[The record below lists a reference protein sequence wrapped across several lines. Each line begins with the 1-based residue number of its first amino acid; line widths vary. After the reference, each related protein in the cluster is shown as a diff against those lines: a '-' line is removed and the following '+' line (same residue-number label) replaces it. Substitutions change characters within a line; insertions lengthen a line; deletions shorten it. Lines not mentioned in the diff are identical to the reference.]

1 MEEWEIIDEQ
11 KKIDRIFH
19 QTGFVPIDIPDFDP
33 DDVVIM
39 SNNNKPLSRG
49 KTKRLLRQEANTEL
63 REILHERKQHSHQ
76 HNHVETIHES
86 IPDIKK
92 ESPEESPIISTIDA
106 ITKNIHH
113 EDTVE
118 KEPWKEPWVSDKSI
132 EQQMRESEQDILKM
146 IYAIHTISTSDDK
159 LIYILTRRVKAQLT
173 KIWLV
178 FDDTRYLIADIYTRN
193 TEIIDEKNDTEQTVV
208 SWYEWYE
215 IYEMITKHIMQTTN
229 IQRDEMLDIANWIAE
244 IKMSIIS
251 QCGRWN
257 KRAQNIWHTINI
269 DIRRNYYIPEL

>member
-1 MEEWEIIDEQ
+1 MEEWEIISEQ

-33 DDVVIM
+33 DDPVIM
-39 SNNNKPLSRG
+39 DDNNKPLTRE
-49 KTKRLLRQEANTEL
+49 KIRRLLRKDANTEL
-63 REILHERKQHSHQ
+63 REILHKRKQHSHR
-76 HNHVETIHES
+76 HNNVETIHES

-106 ITKNIHH
+106 IAKNIHH
-113 EDTVE
+113 EDVVE
-118 KEPWKEPWVSDKSI
+118 KELWISDKSI
-132 EQQMRESEQDILKM
+132 EQQMREAEQDILNM

-159 LIYILTRRVKAQLT
+159 LIYILTRRVKAKLT

-193 TEIIDEKNDTEQTVV
+193 TEIIDEKGDAEQTVV

-229 IQRDEMLDIANWIAE
+229 IRRDEMLDIANWIAE

-257 KRAQNIWHTINI
+257 KRAQNIWHTLNI

>member
-1 MEEWEIIDEQ
+1 MEEWEIIAEQ

-33 DDVVIM
+33 DDIVIM
-39 SNNNKPLSRG
+39 SVNNKPLSRG
-49 KTKRLLRQEANTEL
+49 KTEQLLRQKADTDL
-63 REILHERKQHSHQ
+63 RGILHEHDQYSHR
-76 HNHVETIHES
+76 HNNVETIHKS

-92 ESPEESPIISTIDA
+92 ESSKESPIISTIDA

-113 EDTVE
+113 EDDIE
-118 KEPWKEPWVSDKSI
+118 KELWVSDKSI
-132 EQQMRESEQDILKM
+132 EQQIRESEQDILNM

-178 FDDTRYLIADIYTRN
+178 FDDTRYLIADVYTRN
-193 TEIIDEKNDTEQTVV
+193 AEIIDEKNDTEQIVT

-215 IYEMITKHIMQTTN
+215 IYEMITNHIMQTTN
-229 IQRDEMLDIANWIAE
+229 IQHDEMIDIANWIAKT
-244 IKMSIIS
+244 KMSIIS
-251 QCGRWN
+251 QCGCWN
-257 KRAQNIWHTINI
+257 KCAQNIWHTHNI
-269 DIRRNYYIPEL
+269 DIHRNYYIPEL